1 MTALKN
7 SKFYPYGAAIIS
19 MLLWG
24 MSFVWTAIALQYY
37 EPISIIFMRLTIST
51 TFLFILLKLFGKF
64 EKIQRSDYKLF
75 VISALLNPFLYFL
88 GENYGVK
95 LTSPTV
101 SAVLIA
107 TIPLFATIVAF
118 FMLREKLSTLNMVGM
133 SISFIGVLTM
143 LLTRSF
149 SFEASPLGIA
159 ALLFAVATAVGY
171 SVFLKK
177 LSSRYSPIFIIAVQ
191 NLLGL
196 IFFTPVFL
204 VFDFNQ
210 FITIRPNFEII
221 SSIIALAIFCSSIA
235 FILFT
240 IATRE
245 IGVSKTNIFANLIPV
260 FTGVFSFFIIGEE
273 LNSQKLIGIS
283 LVVGGLF
290 FAQIKRP
297 LNLKHISK

>member
-1 MTALKN
+1 
-7 SKFYPYGAAIIS
+7 